1 MESLVTKEVFLLSII
16 GLISIIILIFI
27 MILAVIIMF
36 KQAPKGDFNKRILA
50 LTPIIVGILFSML
63 IPESL
68 LSMNKALSSFIKMI
82 IPFIGAAFSLP
93 LILKAKKEIEK
104 TTNK

>member
-1 MESLVTKEVFLLSII
+1 MSII
-16 GLISIIILIFI
+16 GLVSIIVLILI

-50 LTPIIVGILFSML
+50 LTPIIVGVLFSLL
-63 IPESL
+63 IPESF
-68 LSMNKALSSFIKMI
+68 LSMDKALSSFIKMV

-93 LILKAKKEIEK
+93 LILKAKREMEK
-104 TTNK
+104 DKK